1 VLVKYDAHKWDR
13 VAVKK
18 LTKKK
23 GGHEFL
29 EFIEGSTA
37 ERIAA
42 H

>member
-1 VLVKYDAHKWDR
+1 MGSR
-13 VAVKK
+13 RSQE
-18 LTKKK
+18 TKPKK

-29 EFIEGSTA
+29 EFIEGSKA